1 MNSAQTHI
9 YRWHGTT
16 LNGERRKGKSCAYS
30 KGQLSLQLQ
39 QQGITPIYVQPTFS
53 LRNARQRILTEKQL
67 IDLLS
72 QLTPLISH
80 GVPLRLALSLL
91 TEQTSHGATFH
102 LLTTIRENVEAGHGF
117 SESLRLAYPLL
128 KNQYLQL
135 LKLGENTGTLPDSM
149 HRLCTQYHQQQEL
162 VAHVK
167 KALRYP
173 IIVFLAAILVALF
186 MLLFI
191 IPSFDATFAQMNVP
205 LPVFTQLMVEVSL
218 FLRHYAFTMLV
229 IFVVAMSTGWL
240 LLKKHQRLK
249 ARLEYGMLKLPLI
262 GRLIIFAN
270 LAQCLS
276 TFSSCLK
283 GGMNTTDS
291 LQCAVEAITSPAIK
305 QQFRTLPSLVKN
317 GFAAHTAF
325 SQFAITPPVVTQLLK
340 IGEETGQFIPM
351 LTTCDDQLRQ
361 QVNQTVDRLTS
372 LLEPIIISWIGLIVG
387 SLVISMYLP
396 IFNLMSAMG

>member
-1 MNSAQTHI
+1 
-9 YRWHGTT
+9 
-16 LNGERRKGKSCAYS
+16 
-30 KGQLSLQLQ
+30 
-39 QQGITPIYVQPTFS
+39 
-53 LRNARQRILTEKQL
+53 
-67 IDLLS
+67 
-72 QLTPLISH
+72 
-80 GVPLRLALSLL
+80 
-91 TEQTSHGATFH
+91 
-102 LLTTIRENVEAGHGF
+102 
-117 SESLRLAYPLL
+117 
-128 KNQYLQL
+128 
-135 LKLGENTGTLPDSM
+135 
-149 HRLCTQYHQQQEL
+149 
-162 VAHVK
+162 
-167 KALRYP
+167 
-173 IIVFLAAILVALF
+173 
-186 MLLFI
+186 
-191 IPSFDATFAQMNVP
+191 
-205 LPVFTQLMVEVSL
+205 MVDISL
-218 FLRHYAFTMLV
+218 FLRHYALTMLV
-229 IFVVAMSTGWL
+229 IFVVAMITSWL

-270 LAQCLS
+270 LAQCLT

-291 LQCAVEAITSPAIK
+291 LQCAVEAMTSPAIK
-305 QQFRTLPSLVKN
+305 QQFQTLPSLVKN

-325 SQFAITPPVVTQLLK
+325 SQFAITPAMVTQLLK